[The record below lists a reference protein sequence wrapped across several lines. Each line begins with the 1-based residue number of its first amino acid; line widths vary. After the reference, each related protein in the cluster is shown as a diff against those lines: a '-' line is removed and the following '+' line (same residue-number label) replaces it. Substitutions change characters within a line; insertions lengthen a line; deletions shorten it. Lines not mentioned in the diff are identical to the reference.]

1 VSSDFEVKAKVRA
14 DRLTVHAP
22 PAEGPQTTVEG
33 TAIARRE
40 LRRGLPKRMR
50 SSGRYANVVVEKEL
64 LGSLVEP
71 PST

>member
-14 DRLTVHAP
+14 DRLTVRTP
-22 PAEGPQTTVEG
+22 PAEGPETTGEG

-40 LRRGLPKRMR
+40 LRLGLPKRMQP
-50 SSGRYANVVVEKEL
+50 SGSYTQVVVEKEL
-64 LGSLVEP
+64 LGSLDEP